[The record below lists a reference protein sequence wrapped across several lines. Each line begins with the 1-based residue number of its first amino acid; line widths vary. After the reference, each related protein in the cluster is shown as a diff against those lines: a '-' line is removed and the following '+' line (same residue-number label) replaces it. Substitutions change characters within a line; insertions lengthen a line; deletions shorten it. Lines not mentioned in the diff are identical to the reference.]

1 MEQPQAFERL
11 PTYRHQATPDGMT
24 PAHSEVVNLRAHVR
38 QRLPLATALQVY
50 LALLGKIGVVTN
62 GASYYLPCLLDEIA
76 PNLVIYVSKIR
87 VNM

>member
-1 MEQPQAFERL
+1 ML
-11 PTYRHQATPDGMT
+11 T
-24 PAHSEVVNLRAHVR
+24 V
-38 QRLPLATALQVY
+38 
-50 LALLGKIGVVTN
+50 LGIITN